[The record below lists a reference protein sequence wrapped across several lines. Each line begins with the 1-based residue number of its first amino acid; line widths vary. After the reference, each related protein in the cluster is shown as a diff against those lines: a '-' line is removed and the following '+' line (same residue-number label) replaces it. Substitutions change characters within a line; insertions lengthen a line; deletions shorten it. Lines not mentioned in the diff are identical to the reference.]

1 MSNAK
6 NNAHQLHFVV
16 ANSMID
22 EIPTD
27 EEGVVVE
34 SALIAY
40 FDCASQQIN
49 RGNERA
55 KLSNRLAFL
64 AEKHKIQSVSV
75 HLEMESPNE
84 YFTFG
89 SDSISVALSHTFLFR
104 YANGKIE
111 MERFASEDELRT
123 SQDEANDT

>member
-1 MSNAK
+1 
-6 NNAHQLHFVV
+6 
-16 ANSMID
+16 MID

>member
-1 MSNAK
+1 M
-6 NNAHQLHFVV
+6 HFVF

-27 EEGVVVE
+27 EEGRVIE

-40 FDCASQQIN
+40 FDCASQRLN
-49 RGNERA
+49 RDKERSVLRN
-55 KLSNRLAFL
+55 KLALL

-84 YFTFG
+84 YFAFG
-89 SDSISVALSHTFLFR
+89 SVAAPAALSHSFLFR
-104 YANGKIE
+104 HINGRVE
-111 MERFASEDELRT
+111 VERFASEDELR
-123 SQDEANDT
+123 DRLANETHDA